1 MHIIQKISLIVARV
15 SEILAGIIIGIL
27 TLVLLA
33 QVILRTFFKSGIAW
47 SVEFSIFA
55 IIWAVMLI
63 GNVLIKNNEMITVD
77 FFDTFFSEKFIKY
90 RDIVYQVI
98 FVFLMILMVYFGFI
112 QSINGLKMNT
122 ATLQIKWFYPYLA
135 IPVGMALM
143 LFQYIVK
150 IIENLL
156 RKDVT

>member
-1 MHIIQKISLIVARV
+1 LHIIQKISSIVARV

-112 QSINGLKMNT
+112 QAINGLKMNT